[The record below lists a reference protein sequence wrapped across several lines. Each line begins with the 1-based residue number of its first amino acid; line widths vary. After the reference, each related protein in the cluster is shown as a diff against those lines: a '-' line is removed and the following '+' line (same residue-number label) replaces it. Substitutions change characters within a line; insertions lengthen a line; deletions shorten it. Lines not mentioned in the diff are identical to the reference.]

1 MRITNKII
9 QNNSLNNINTNKQLE
24 DTLSTMLSS
33 NKKIARPS
41 DDPIIALRS
50 LRLRTSVNQVTQY
63 VEKNVEDAKS
73 WLTVTEKAIDTLS
86 EIIADVRKQYVKGT
100 SDTLKPEDRTI
111 ITDNL
116 EALAAEIY
124 NTGNAD
130 FAGRNVFAGYRTDT
144 TITFQKQED
153 AEYVILE
160 NEKTVTMDSISYV
173 NYVDN
178 DADGTIIENEVA
190 VTEITR
196 IRLSYD
202 KIDSVIPAVTDG
214 AGKPVA
220 PAKYDEY
227 NNIVPSASVM
237 VNGVAVNPTIISTS
251 ATPNPYK
258 VVADDPTAA
267 VLIPETGELLLGSG
281 IAATPEDIKNCSVV
295 YQRTKWEKGDLRP
308 EHYFDCKDNTNN
320 KTYTSHGGEI
330 EYNIGVN
337 QSLRINTTAD
347 ECFSH
352 NIVRDL
358 QDVIESIKDVNDAK
372 ARVTKIKADLAAL
385 PENSDDAAVVAEKDR
400 LNTALDAAN
409 KALTF
414 INDKMHKLFSKSITK
429 ADKYLDRNNVALT
442 DCGTRSKRLE
452 LIENR
457 LDTQLGSLKEL
468 KSENEDADLAETA
481 IQMKSAEYSYNASL
495 MATSKILQET
505 LLNYI

>member
-1 MRITNKII
+1 MKITPFADIYLEGITVRFGPCPKGSKFMRITNKII

-24 DTLSTMLSS
+24 DQLSTMLSS

-73 WLTVTEKAIDTLS
+73 WLTVTEDAIDTLS
-86 EIIADVRKQYVKGT
+86 DIIGDIRKQYVKGT

-130 FAGRNVFAGYRTDT
+130 FAGRSVFTGYRTDT
-144 TITFQKQED
+144 TLTYQKQE
-153 AEYVILE
+153 
-160 NEKTVTMDSISYV
+160 
-173 NYVDN
+173 
-178 DADGTIIENEVA
+178 TIQY
-190 VTEITR
+190 TDITQDQSN
-196 IRLSYD
+196 LT
-202 KIDSVIPAVTDG
+202 IDSVTYVQQGATENDVEVFDIARVRLAYDKLDAVT
-214 AGKPVA
+214 PRIENLVTT
-220 PAKYDEY
+220 
-227 NNIVPSASVM
+227 SSVTYTVRT
-237 VNGVAVNPTIISTS
+237 VNQAND
-251 ATPNPYK
+251 PYAE
-258 VVADDPTAA
+258 VVANDNDIIF
-267 VLIPETGELLLGSG
+267 VPETGELLFGKNV
-281 IAATPEDIKNCSVV
+281 AATPDDISEITVKYDKTN
-295 YQRTKWEKGDLRP
+295 WAKGDLRP
-308 EHYFDCKDNTNN
+308 EHYFDCKDITNN
-320 KTYTSHGGEI
+320 KTYSSHGGEI

-337 QSLRINTTAD
+337 QSLRINTSAD

-358 QDVIESIKDVNDAK
+358 QDVIESIKEVNDIEA
-372 ARVTKIKADLAAL
+372 TIKKLKEDLEAL
-385 PENSDDAAVVAEKDR
+385 PETDTTGRAAVQTK
-400 LNTALDAAN
+400 LDAAN
-409 KALTF
+409 KAYTF
-414 INDKMHKLFSKSITK
+414 INNKMHTLFSKAITK
-429 ADKYLDRNNVALT
+429 ADGYLDRNNVALT
-442 DCGTRSKRLE
+442 DCGTRSKRLD

-457 LDTQLGSLKEL
+457 LDTQLDSLKEL
-468 KSENEDADLAETA
+468 KSENEDCDLAETA

>member
-9 QNNSLNNINTNKQLE
+9 QNNSLNNINVNKTLE
-24 DTLSTMLSS
+24 DQLSTMLSS
-33 NKKIARPS
+33 NKKIVRPS

-73 WLTVTEKAIDTLS
+73 WLTVTEDAIKTLS
-86 EIIADVRKQYVKGT
+86 DIITDVRKQYVKGT
-100 SDTLKPEDRTI
+100 SDTLKAEDRTI
-111 ITDNL
+111 ITSNL
-116 EALAAEIY
+116 EALAAELY

-130 FAGRNVFAGYRTDT
+130 FAGRSVFTGFRTET
-144 TITFQKQED
+144 TLTFQKQED
-153 AEYVILE
+153 IDYTIT
-160 NEKTVTMDSISYV
+160 EKLNNVTVDSVKYV
-173 NYVDN
+173 NVADAEN
-178 DADGTIIENEVA
+178 DVKVSD
-190 VTEITR
+190 ITR

-202 KIDSVIPAVTDG
+202 KVNNTKPSLTLNGTPVNPDDISVI
-214 AGKPVA
+214 
-220 PAKYDEY
+220 
-227 NNIVPSASVM
+227 S
-237 VNGVAVNPTIISTS
+237 ST
-251 ATPNPYK
+251 ADPNPYK
-258 VVADDPTAA
+258 VCADDADA
-267 VLIPETGELLLGSG
+267 IVFVPETGEILLGNNRANG
-281 IAATPEDIKNCSVV
+281 PDGVTDVSVT
-295 YQRTKWEKGDLRP
+295 YDRNKWAKGELRP
-308 EHYFDCKDNTNN
+308 EHYFDCVDHTNN
-320 KTYTSHGGEI
+320 KTYSSHGGEI

-352 NIVRDL
+352 NVVRDL
-358 QDVIESIKDVNDAK
+358 QDVIESIKAVDDISATI
-372 ARVTKIKADLAAL
+372 TKLKEELAAV
-385 PENSDDAAVVAEKDR
+385 PDTDTTGKEAVQKK
-400 LNTALDAAN
+400 LDAAN
-409 KALTF
+409 KAYTF
-414 INDKMHKLFSKSITK
+414 LNDKMHTLFSKCITK
-429 ADKYLDRNNVALT
+429 ADGYLDKNNVALT